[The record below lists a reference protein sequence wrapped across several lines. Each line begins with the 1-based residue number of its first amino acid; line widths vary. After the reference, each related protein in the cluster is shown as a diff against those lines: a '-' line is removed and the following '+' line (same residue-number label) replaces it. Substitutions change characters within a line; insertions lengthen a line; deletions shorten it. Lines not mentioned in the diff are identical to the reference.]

1 LFRFL
6 GAPSKCEFLKDG
18 MNIVDVLAILPY
30 FISTIVLGLREAAAR
45 KYRILSIDGAA
56 GARDTEFFVGFYFC
70 PPSRKIHQASIY
82 LPHKVLE
89 YCKI

>member
-1 LFRFL
+1 MIRFL

-30 FISTIVLGLREAAAR
+30 FVSTIVLGLREAAAR

-56 GARDTEFFVGFYFC
+56 VARDIALFVGF
-70 PPSRKIHQASIY
+70 PPPPRNS
-82 LPHKVLE
+82 P
-89 YCKI
+89 